1 MSTNKYGLDLEIND
15 LWYTPFW
22 RTTAFYFIVVIVLL
36 VMLLAVIWWY
46 QNRSE
51 KCLSKD
57 QILKLISDIYLL
69 RLDIKNLDYQ
79 TFYFELIG
87 YVGQF
92 AKYQYRFDISSK
104 SDLEIKKTLKN
115 SNLDTELQNLII
127 HLLNSSEK
135 IRFASDS
142 SSRVQMEIDL
152 QKVLT
157 VVEIAA
163 KSKK

>member
-79 TFYFELIG
+79 TFYFELIW